1 MLQRLLLTGLVS
13 GAIAGVVMTL
23 VNLFTVQ
30 PLIAMAEMYE
40 DPSSPSIQA
49 SAVLH
54 FHPDGVGHTHADGN
68 LYHEHGKVAAN
79 AVPHSHPNGV
89 SHAHQGGNAAHTHEQ
104 AAQAREQV
112 AHDHSTQNQ
121 GGHSHGAFEP
131 DSGLER
137 ELYTLMANVL
147 TTIGYGLLLATAFTL
162 YGRKI
167 GPVQGLLWGGA
178 GFAAFAFLP
187 GLGLPAELP
196 GAAAADLLARQTW
209 WLGTAISAIA
219 AFSLLAFSKS
229 WSWRGVAVAL
239 LIIPHVIGAPHP
251 AVGEMGS
258 APPELA
264 AHFVMMTLFSSL
276 LLWLVLGS
284 VGAYVF
290 SRIKVEETNHIGS
303 PSASR

>member
-13 GAIAGVVMTL
+13 GTIAGVVMTL
-23 VNLFTVQ
+23 VNFFTVQ
-30 PLIAMAEMYE
+30 PLIAKAEMFE
-40 DPSSPSIQA
+40 NPSSPSIPAA
-49 SAVLH
+49 SVLH

-68 LYHEHGKVAAN
+68 LYHDHGQAVAN
-79 AVPHSHPNGV
+79 AVPHGHPNGIT
-89 SHAHQGGNAAHTHEQ
+89 HAHQGGNTAHSHEQ
-104 AAQAREQV
+104 MAQVRESV
-112 AHDHSTQNQ
+112 AHDHGTQAQ
-121 GGHSHGAFEP
+121 GSHFHGSFEP
-131 DSGLER
+131 ERGLER
-137 ELYTLMANVL
+137 ELYTLLANVL
-147 TTIGYGLLLATAFTL
+147 TTIGFGLLLATAFTL

-209 WLGTAISAIA
+209 WLGTAIAAIA
-219 AFSLLAFSKS
+219 ALSLLAFSKS
-229 WSWRGVAVAL
+229 WSWRGVAIVL

-258 APPELA
+258 APPEMA
-264 AHFVMMTLFSSL
+264 AQFVMITMLSSL

-290 SRIKVEETNHIGS
+290 GRVNVEENAHTGA
-303 PSASR
+303 PYTT